1 MLNTTAAPR
10 AMNAGHETTATLPA
24 LMDQRAA
31 ADYLGIST
39 KKLERDRWVGPTIP
53 YIKIG
58 RSVRYRAA
66 DLAAY
71 VEACAVSVTEQ

>member
-1 MLNTTAAPR
+1 MLPTS
-10 AMNAGHETTATLPA
+10 TATLPV

-31 ADYLGIST
+31 ADYLGCSV
-39 KKLERDRWVGPTIP
+39 KKLERDRWVGPEIP

-58 RSVRYRAA
+58 RAVRYRAS

-71 VEACAVSVTEQ
+71 VERNVVSGANE